1 MPLVKPL
8 CFHASSSWTHREHRD
23 MESASVVLASEKGRR
38 SDSIFAWKTHGKTMA
53 GKVQVFQRTST
64 AVGVHPNKG
73 KPETNLFQLSEKHA
87 GRQWKQKNKKVEN
100 ESFLGPPWMKI
111 KSFFSYQKRRQTHI
125 DQQFPDLKENINH
138 AQRMCPTLI
147 RAGSSLDAV
156 SVRVG
161 QIKTR

>member
-38 SDSIFAWKTHGKTMA
+38 SDSIFAWKTMGKPWQKSRFSI
-53 GKVQVFQRTST
+53 GKPRPSEFTQTKV
-64 AVGVHPNKG
+64 

-87 GRQWKQKNKKVEN
+87 GRKWKHKNIGKKLK
-100 ESFLGPPWMKI
+100 FLGPTKNENQE
-111 KSFFSYQKRRQTHI
+111 FFSYQKRRQTHI
-125 DQQFPDLKENINH
+125 DQQSPDLKENINH

-147 RAGSSLDAV
+147 RASSSLDAV

>member
-1 MPLVKPL
+1 
-8 CFHASSSWTHREHRD
+8 

-38 SDSIFAWKTHGKTMA
+38 SDSIFAWKTWENHGRKSP
-53 GKVQVFQRTST
+53 GFPKDFT

-73 KPETNLFQLSEKHA
+73 KPETDLFQLSEKHA
-87 GRQWKQKNKKVEN
+87 GRKWKHKNIGRKLK
-100 ESFLGPPWMKI
+100 FLGPTKNENQE
-111 KSFFSYQKRRQTHI
+111 FFSYQKRRQTHI
-125 DQQFPDLKENINH
+125 DQQSPDFKENINH

-147 RAGSSLDAV
+147 RASSSLDAV